1 MSEVVNDHVW
11 RPDGTVVLRS
21 GFDPASD
28 RVVGGY
34 RRFYLGV
41 DLGQTD
47 PSAFVVVQDE
57 RLPHWRRHRQEL
69 GLRQRTVVWC
79 DFLKDTSYSAIAD
92 YIVAIMAK
100 PPLRGR
106 TKFAFD
112 STGSGKPFGSML
124 KERQIPFTAVTITAG
139 NAITKRGNEH
149 HVAKNELLGRFA
161 NGLETQDLRIAHDLP
176 LRERLE
182 REIAAFETKTT
193 NAGNVVL
200 DASRSSETGHA
211 DLAVAAAIAFYLSN
225 NVAGLTGEAPVA
237 GYWG

>member
-1 MSEVVNDHVW
+1 MSEAVNEHVW
-11 RPDGTVVLRS
+11 RLDGTVVLRS

-47 PSAFVVVQDE
+47 PSAFVALQDE
-57 RLPHWRRHRQEL
+57 RLPFWRGHRQEL
-69 GLRQRTVVWC
+69 GPRQRTIVWA

-92 YIVAIMAK
+92 YVVTVMAK
-100 PPLRGR
+100 PPLHGR

-112 STGSGKPFGSML
+112 STGLGKPFGSMC
-124 KERQIPFTAVTITAG
+124 KERQIAHTAVTITAG
-139 NAITKRGNEH
+139 SAITKRGNEH

-176 LRERLE
+176 LRDRLE

-193 NAGNVVL
+193 NAGNIVL
-200 DASRSSETGHA
+200 DATRSSETGHA
-211 DLAVAAAIAFYLSN
+211 DLAVAAAIAFYLSDN
-225 NVAGLTGEAPVA
+225 APRAFSEAQIA